1 MEVKSLK
8 TIVSGLG
15 VIIVFILN
23 LLIHN
28 SIINLTSRATE
39 LNLAINNAMV
49 ETQRVLYDKSYTI
62 TNSEEYLAEF
72 TQNLVQYMNSNS
84 DITIKVYSADEELG
98 FLDVGVI
105 SSYTNFAGE
114 KREYEE
120 RRTSIVDEISNK
132 DFNEDYLKDRFF
144 ISFQVKNDVKVD
156 LSGIDF
162 FVAKDSKNKSLEI
175 PLTSGTVHSILFNG
189 EGVGSYSFITKEGK
203 NYIVIQLNEL
213 NSDMEITIQ

>member
-1 MEVKSLK
+1 
-8 TIVSGLG
+8 
-15 VIIVFILN
+15 
-23 LLIHN
+23 
-28 SIINLTSRATE
+28 
-39 LNLAINNAMV
+39 MV

-120 RRTSIVDEISNK
+120 RRTSIIDEISNK

-189 EGVGSYSFITKEGK
+189 EGAGSYSFITKEGK

-213 NSDMEITIQ
+213 KSDMEITIQ

>member
-84 DITIKVYSADEELG
+84 EITIKVYSADEELG

-132 DFNEDYLKDRFF
+132 DLKDRFF

-189 EGVGSYSFITKEGK
+189 EGDGSYSFITKEGK

-213 NSDMEITIQ
+213 KSDMEITIQ

>member
-120 RRTSIVDEISNK
+120 RRTSIIDEISNK
-132 DFNEDYLKDRFF
+132 DFNEDYL
-144 ISFQVKNDVKVD
+144 N
-156 LSGIDF
+156 
-162 FVAKDSKNKSLEI
+162 
-175 PLTSGTVHSILFNG
+175 
-189 EGVGSYSFITKEGK
+189 
-203 NYIVIQLNEL
+203 
-213 NSDMEITIQ
+213 

>member
-84 DITIKVYSADEELG
+84 EITIKVYSADE
-98 FLDVGVI
+98 
-105 SSYTNFAGE
+105 
-114 KREYEE
+114 
-120 RRTSIVDEISNK
+120 
-132 DFNEDYLKDRFF
+132 
-144 ISFQVKNDVKVD
+144 
-156 LSGIDF
+156 
-162 FVAKDSKNKSLEI
+162 
-175 PLTSGTVHSILFNG
+175 
-189 EGVGSYSFITKEGK
+189 
-203 NYIVIQLNEL
+203 
-213 NSDMEITIQ
+213 

>member
-1 MEVKSLK
+1 MK

-120 RRTSIVDEISNK
+120 RRTSIIDEISNK

-156 LSGIDF
+156 LSGID
-162 FVAKDSKNKSLEI
+162 
-175 PLTSGTVHSILFNG
+175 
-189 EGVGSYSFITKEGK
+189 
-203 NYIVIQLNEL
+203 
-213 NSDMEITIQ
+213 